1 MHWQYKSTCEPI
13 TTHDF
18 CGGVKNNF
26 GPESVPNCFFQA
38 WELILKGTVPC
49 LKKVWP
55 TTVGY
60 GDNFGYDLSFSSFS
74 DNTSGNFG
82 LSFATLNTCVLEIQ
96 RFTVG

>member
-1 MHWQYKSTCEPI
+1 MGTYTERDSA
-13 TTHDF
+13 
-18 CGGVKNNF
+18 V
-26 GPESVPNCFFQA
+26 PE
-38 WELILKGTVPC
+38 KG
-49 LKKVWP
+49 LAHY
-55 TTVGY
+55 VGY